1 MKLLYWLLPLVLLFA
16 FTMPAM
22 GADTG
27 PPGDLVIEQGLD
39 SDILPTIE
47 QAVAGGRF
55 SLAPNSMALA
65 TSDNGNVNSI
75 NAKPVDTETAY
86 NYANLRIRPPTLM
99 TVLSTSDAVQP
110 PFLRLWRAKGG
121 VAFGHCIHH
130 DHPLRA

>member
-27 PPGDLVIEQGLD
+27 PPADLVIEQGLD

-47 QAVAGGRF
+47 QAVAGGRS
-55 SLAPNSMALA
+55 SLVPINS
-65 TSDNGNVNSI
+65 SDSSI
-75 NAKPVDTETAY
+75 IETYILSNDKPVDTEQAD
-86 NYANLRIRPPTLM
+86 NYADLRTRPLTLM
-99 TVLSTSDAVQP
+99 TVLTTNEAIPSAA
-110 PFLRLWRAKGG
+110 LRLWQLEGG

-130 DHPLRA
+130 NHLLRA